1 MNREASTQFAER
13 EGTKIAYRVY
23 GSASRDLIIVPGI
36 ISHVEYAHELP
47 GYGEFLDRLSG
58 HYRIIVFDKR
68 GNGLSQK
75 IEDSAP
81 TLEQRMDDIRLVMD
95 AVGSQRATI
104 MGISEGGSLSA
115 LFAAMYP
122 ERTTSLILFG
132 AFAHTPGLER
142 LKRYPRL
149 IGRLLKGLAMKRAVK
164 SVYKTWGDG
173 SFVRS
178 VVPSRTIINNELRR
192 KFREFE
198 LASTNAADMAK
209 MVSLLG
215 EMDVTAFLKDVRCP
229 TLVMHSHDDKL
240 IPFSYGQALHEGIR
254 GSELIELSDVG
265 HTPYMATDPRIADEI
280 ISFLS
285 EEQSSD
291 SEHVMQGRVLATV
304 MFNDIVGSTRLQSE
318 LGDELWK
325 TKIRKFEQICKDSIH
340 SFDGIFIKGLGDG
353 VLAVFSGPARAIRC
367 AIAIKEDAKRLDI
380 KLRTGLHVGEIE
392 KDTDDISGINV
403 NLASRIQSVANA
415 DQVVVSDVLKSLA
428 FGSGLTFEE
437 LGDYE
442 LKGFDGKWKLSAV
455 RQESSS
461 LHPA

>member
-1 MNREASTQFAER
+1 MSDDTATQFAER
-13 EGTKIAYRVY
+13 QGTKIAYRVY

-36 ISHVEYAHELP
+36 ISHVEYAHKLP
-47 GYGEFLDRLSG
+47 GYDEFLDRLSK
-58 HYRIIVFDKR
+58 HFRIVVFDKR

-75 IEDSAP
+75 LEDSAP
-81 TLEQRMDDIRLVMD
+81 TLEQRMDDIRFVMD
-95 AVGSQRATI
+95 AVGSKRATI
-104 MGISEGGSLSA
+104 MGVSEGGSLSA

-122 ERTTSLILFG
+122 DRATSLILFG
-132 AFAHTPGLER
+132 AFAHTPGLEKLDR
-142 LKRYPRL
+142 FPSFLGKFLRRFMIKR
-149 IGRLLKGLAMKRAVK
+149 IVK
-164 SVYKTWGDG
+164 SIHKTWGDG

-198 LASTNAADMAK
+198 LASTNANDMGK

-240 IPFSYGQALHEGIR
+240 VPFKYGRALHEGIL
-254 GSELIELSDVG
+254 GSELIELSDAG
-265 HTPYMATDPRIADEI
+265 HTFFMSEDPRIAEEI
-280 ISFLS
+280 ISFHADT
-285 EEQSSD
+285 QSSH
-291 SEHVMQGRVLATV
+291 SEKSMQGRVLATV

-325 TKIRKFEQICKDSIH
+325 TKIRKFEQICKDNIH

-367 AIAIKEDAKRLDI
+367 AIAIKEDAKRLEI

-392 KDTDDISGINV
+392 KDTEDISGINV
-403 NLASRIQSVANA
+403 NLASRIQSVATA
-415 DQVVVSDVLKSLA
+415 DQVVVSEVLKSLA

-442 LKGFDGKWKLSAV
+442 LKGFEGKWKLSAV
-455 RQESSS
+455 
-461 LHPA
+461 L

>member
-1 MNREASTQFAER
+1 MDHDALTQFAER

-36 ISHVEYAHELP
+36 ISHVEYAHKLP
-47 GYGEFLDRLSG
+47 GYKEFLDRLST
-58 HYRIIVFDKR
+58 HFRIVVFDKR

-81 TLEQRMDDIRLVMD
+81 TLEQRMDDIRFVMD
-95 AVGSQRATI
+95 AVGSKRATI
-104 MGISEGGSLSA
+104 MGVSEGGSLST

-122 ERTTSLILFG
+122 ERTTNLILFG
-132 AFAHTPGLER
+132 AFAHTPGLEK
-142 LKRYPRL
+142 LKRYPGFIERF
-149 IGRLLKGLAMKRAVK
+149 LKRFAMKRAVK
-164 SVYKTWGDG
+164 SIYKTWGDG
-173 SFVRS
+173 SFVRN
-178 VVPSRTIINNELRR
+178 VVPSRTLINNELRQ
-192 KFREFE
+192 KFKEFE

-265 HTPYMATDPRIADEI
+265 HTYFMSKDPRIADEI

-285 EEQSSD
+285 DEEPNKNEQN
-291 SEHVMQGRVLATV
+291 MQGRVLATV
-304 MFNDIVGSTRLQSE
+304 MFNDIVGSTRLQVE
-318 LGDELWK
+318 LGDEVWK
-325 TKIRKFEQICKDSIH
+325 TKIRKFEQMCKDSIH
-340 SFDGIFIKGLGDG
+340 RFDGIFIKGLGDG

-367 AIAIKEDAKRLDI
+367 AIEIKEDAKRLDI
-380 KLRTGLHVGEIE
+380 ELRTGLHVGEIE
-392 KDTDDISGINV
+392 KDSDDISGINV
-403 NLASRIQSVANA
+403 NLASRIQAVATA
-415 DQVVVSDVLKSLA
+415 DQVVVSEVLKSLA

-455 RQESSS
+455 R
-461 LHPA
+461 

>member
-1 MNREASTQFAER
+1 MEPEVPTQFAER
-13 EGTKIAYRVY
+13 EGIKIAYRIY
-23 GSASRDLIIVPGI
+23 GRAPRDLIIVPGI
-36 ISHVEYAHELP
+36 ISNVEYAHELP
-47 GYGEFLDRLSG
+47 GYSEFLNRLSV
-58 HYRIIVFDKR
+58 HFRIIVFDKR

-81 TLEQRMDDIRLVMD
+81 TLEQRMDDIRFVMD
-95 AVGSQRATI
+95 AVGSQQATI
-104 MGISEGGSLSA
+104 MGVSEGGSLSA

-122 ERTTSLILFG
+122 ERATSLILFG
-132 AFAHTPGLER
+132 AFAHTPGLEK
-142 LKRYPRL
+142 LKRYPKF
-149 IGRLLKGLAMKRAVK
+149 IGKLLKRFMMKRAVK

-178 VVPSRTIINNELRR
+178 VVPSSTIINNELRR
-192 KFREFE
+192 KFKEFE
-198 LASTNAADMAK
+198 LASTKAADMAK

-240 IPFSYGQALHEGIR
+240 IPFRYGQALHEGIR

-265 HTPYMATDPRIADEI
+265 HTYFMSQDPRIAEEI

-285 EEQSSD
+285 DEQSSNHKQ
-291 SEHVMQGRVLATV
+291 SMQGRVLATV
-304 MFNDIVGSTRLQSE
+304 MFNDIVGSTRLQAE

-325 TKIRKFEQICKDSIH
+325 TKIRNFERMCKDSIQR
-340 SFDGIFIKGLGDG
+340 FDGIFIKGLGDG

-367 AIAIKEDAKRLDI
+367 AIEIKEDAKRLDI
-380 KLRTGLHVGEIE
+380 ELRTGLHVGEIE
-392 KDTDDISGINV
+392 RDIDDISGINV
-403 NLASRIQSVANA
+403 NLASRIQSVATP

-442 LKGFDGKWKLSAV
+442 LKGFDGKWKLSEV
-455 RQESSS
+455 R
-461 LHPA
+461 